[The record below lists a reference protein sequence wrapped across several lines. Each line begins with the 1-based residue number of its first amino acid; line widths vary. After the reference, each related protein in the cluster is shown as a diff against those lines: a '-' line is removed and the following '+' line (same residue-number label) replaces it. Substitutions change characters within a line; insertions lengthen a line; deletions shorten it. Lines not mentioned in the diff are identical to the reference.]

1 MHRTVTDD
9 ISNAPKDAVAAF
21 GFGTRLAYG
30 IEDFAAAAGLGRT
43 TVYEEIASGRL
54 KARKVGKR
62 TLILVED
69 ARAFLSGLPEL
80 QAA

>member
-1 MHRTVTDD
+1 MPRTVSDD
-9 ISNAPKDAVAAF
+9 HRNAANEAAAAI

-30 IEDFAAAAGLGRT
+30 IEDFAAAACLGRT

-54 KARKVGKR
+54 KARQSRQADVYFA
-62 TLILVED
+62 ED